1 MSINK
6 ITYTDKQQLNANS
19 SIQDINK
26 VKATDMNEIKSV
38 VNDNA
43 DLQGDLSNL
52 ATTEKSSIVGALN
65 ELRNEIYFK
74 SGDSLTLTDI
84 PTAGY
89 LTSGKL
95 LVVFSIPLSKSMAN
109 VTPSITSI
117 KAQVRNNDNYILG
130 NSTTQSAPSGYNATK
145 RGDNFIQVSLTLA
158 SATSG
163 AVNNSACGIFFTATI
178 DFS

>member
-43 DLQGDLSNL
+43 DLQGDLTTL
-52 ATTEKSSIVGALN
+52 ETTEQSSLVEAIN
-65 ELRNEIYFK
+65 ELGYYHTGE
-74 SGDSLTLTDI
+74 SLTFTDMVQAGFLT
-84 PTAGY
+84 T
-89 LTSGKL
+89 GKQQAL
-95 LVVFSIPLSKSMAN
+95 FTITLPKSMAN
-109 VTPSITSI
+109 VSVSITGFV
-117 KAQVRNNDNYILG
+117 AQIRNNNNYILG
-130 NSTTQSAPSGYNATK
+130 TGSSKSAPSSINVTK
-145 RGDNFIQVSLTLA
+145 TSDYHLKIACNLA

-163 AVNNSACGIFFTATI
+163 AVNNDACGFAFDCTI
-178 DFS
+178 NFS

>member
-43 DLQGDLSNL
+43 DLQGDLTNL
-52 ATTEKSSIVGALN
+52 ETTEQSSLVGAIN
-65 ELRNEIYFK
+65 EIGYFKAGDTLTFTDYSTAGFLTSSKTLVSFTFGVPKSMKNVSVSISGFKAQLRN
-74 SGDSLTLTDI
+74 
-84 PTAGY
+84 
-89 LTSGKL
+89 
-95 LVVFSIPLSKSMAN
+95 
-109 VTPSITSI
+109 
-117 KAQVRNNDNYILG
+117 NNNYILG
-130 NSTTQSAPSGYNATK
+130 SGSGKSAPSS
-145 RGDNFIQVSLTLA
+145 VSIVKIGEYYIKVNITLA

-163 AVNNSACGIFFTATI
+163 AINNDACGVAFDCTI
-178 DFS
+178 NFS

>member
-43 DLQGDLSNL
+43 DLQGDL
-52 ATTEKSSIVGALN
+52 TTLETTAQSTVVSAINEVG
-65 ELRNEIYFK
+65 YFQP
-74 SGDSLTLTDI
+74 GDTISFTDMVEAGFLTT
-84 PTAGY
+84 
-89 LTSGKL
+89 GKTQAI
-95 LVVFSIPLSKSMAN
+95 FTITMPKSMAN
-109 VTPSITSI
+109 VSVSVTNFV
-117 KAQVRNNDNYILG
+117 AQIRNNNNYILG
-130 NSTTQSAPSGYNATK
+130 TGSSKAAPSSFGVTK
-145 RGDNFIQVSLTLA
+145 VSNYHLRITCNLA

-163 AVNNSACGIFFTATI
+163 AVNNDACGFAFNCTI
-178 DFS
+178 NFN

>member
-52 ATTEKSSIVGALN
+52 ETTEQGSIVGAIN
-65 ELRNEIYFK
+65 ELGYFK
-74 SGDSLTLTDI
+74 SGDTLSITDYT
-84 PTAGY
+84 TAGF

-95 LVVFSIPLSKSMAN
+95 LVSFTFGVPKSMKN
-109 VTPSITSI
+109 VSVSISNFV
-117 KAQVRNNDNYILG
+117 AQLRNNNNYILG
-130 NSTTQSAPSGYNATK
+130 TGSEKAAPSSVAIAKIGEYYIKIN
-145 RGDNFIQVSLTLA
+145 ITLA
-158 SATSG
+158 SASAG
-163 AVNNSACGIFFTATI
+163 ATNNDACGIAFDCTI
-178 DFS
+178 NFN